1 MEALQVFDE
10 QAIYEFT
17 YNLIMNNKFFSNFKL
32 PKDKNKTIIIIPSAW
47 TWRCIHMTE
56 SKAKELSLYR
66 VLFAQTNKGQQH
78 YFSGIRYMLGI
89 NKKLFRA
96 YNSVHE
102 YAVVIELAIRSILL
116 EGVEK
121 LFERAVNGCNN
132 INWYANSDDLLELH
146 NNFTDLWF
154 PRVDSSASIKLW
166 SPLFDMLKPGSV
178 NEHNSLTNFVFN
190 TLVKLKNM
198 YDETKTVLSN
208 DEFVKEFNN
217 VIKSEIKH
225 MDYLDSYIVIYWD
238 VPDQR
243 NLISG
248 NEIGKL
254 RLRLKVSE
262 IELLDT
268 ENQYILDFTV
278 LHELNFPPFTTPVLA
293 PIR

>member
-1 MEALQVFDE
+1 
-10 QAIYEFT
+10 
-17 YNLIMNNKFFSNFKL
+17 
-32 PKDKNKTIIIIPSAW
+32 
-47 TWRCIHMTE
+47 MTE

-66 VLFAQTNKGQQH
+66 VLFAPTNKGQQH

-96 YNSVHE
+96 YNSAHE

-121 LFERAVNGCNN
+121 LFERAVSSCKN

-146 NNFTDLWF
+146 NNLTDLWF
-154 PRVDSSASIKLW
+154 PHVDSAASIKLW

-178 NEHNSLTNFVFN
+178 NEHNSLTNFVFD

-208 DEFVKEFNN
+208 DEFVKEFNS

-238 VPDQR
+238 VADQR
-243 NLISG
+243 NVISG

-268 ENQYILDFTV
+268 ENKYILDFTV
-278 LHELNFPPFTTPVLA
+278 LHELNFPPFTTPVLV
-293 PIR
+293 PVR